1 MGIGYSRPSR
11 PSTDPP
17 STQSVHP
24 LGISSKV
31 NEPASENSLISEP
44 SKHPA
49 ADTAL
54 LDTSS
59 SQQAYRPSGSD
70 NESVP
75 LIEDRSSE
83 KNATVKKKKSSKSVN
98 PTPVSGKRP
107 HSALTDETVA
117 GPSQSSIQHNHSN
130 QPLPKRPKK
139 AAATYVT
146 EPVRLENATRT
157 QATIAPSMTNALAAG
172 PASIATMAMI
182 EREDGELT
190 DEDSNPP
197 LQSPSLPISQQPFAA
212 THRPIPTRPA
222 ANLRRGRY
230 IDRDALPTR
239 PAAAGM
245 ATVSSQRARIAAA
258 IVATAPISDSSN
270 QTLVRPKDT
279 SSGLPYDDAYA
290 EPNPQQSS
298 NPYIR
303 QKPSPYSPH
312 LTPRAPGAVAQ
323 RMDAKGPLH
332 RVEAGSSES
341 QAYAFAPH
349 FYQQYSHY
357 AASHQPGRQEEP
369 PISSPKSQDS
379 GEQQHQDNDHRPNSE
394 EEEDVDD
401 QGKRL
406 SRSDA
411 ISPIN

>member
-279 SSGLPYDDAYA
+279 SSGLPYDDVYA
-290 EPNPQQSS
+290 EPTPQQSS
-298 NPYIR
+298 NPLGR
-303 QKPSPYSPH
+303 KGSSPYSSH
-312 LTPRAPGAVAQ
+312 LTPWAPGAVVQ
-323 RMDAKGPLH
+323 RMTAQGSPHHLTTGPN
-332 RVEAGSSES
+332 ES
-341 QAYAFAPH
+341 HAYAYAPH
-349 FYQQYSHY
+349 FYQQYSPFAPY
-357 AASHQPGRQEEP
+357 QLEQQAEP
-369 PISSPKSQDS
+369 ENGSLKSQDS
-379 GEQQHQDNDHRPNSE
+379 GVEYNRYNDHRLNSDE
-394 EEEDVDD
+394 DEDVDD
-401 QGKRL
+401 QGNSL
-406 SRSDA
+406 SRSEV
-411 ISPIN
+411 IPPTN